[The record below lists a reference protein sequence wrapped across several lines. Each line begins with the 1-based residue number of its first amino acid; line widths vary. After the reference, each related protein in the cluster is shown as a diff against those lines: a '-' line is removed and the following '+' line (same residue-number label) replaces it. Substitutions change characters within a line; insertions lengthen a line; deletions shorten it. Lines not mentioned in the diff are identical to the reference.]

1 MSSAKRRSSSE
12 SASSQRPPKVAP
24 LHVEVTS
31 LATLQTQTLPQTAIR
46 GRARQIWEFKRLNTL
61 GEGTYGVVYRAK
73 DEKTGAIVAAKRVKM
88 EEERGGL
95 PVSSLREISALQQL
109 DHENVVKLLCV
120 ASGRSLNSVYLIME
134 YCEHDLATLIDN
146 MPTPFPEPAV
156 KCLLQQLLKGLTAM
170 HAQVRRMLDT
180 QMCMLAS
187 KRTQINCMAS
197 TGACPERIFCHP
209 LPLIYPAHDMVQY
222 LMHRDL
228 KLSNLLLTDKGVLK
242 IADMGLTRH
251 HNEPANNM
259 SPIVVTLWYR
269 APELLFGVKDYTNA
283 IDLWSVGCIFA
294 ELLAHKPL
302 FPAKSET
309 ALLELM
315 IELLGTPHRG
325 IWPEF
330 EQLPLTHRY
339 KLPQQPYSS
348 IKDTFGYLSSDGI
361 RLLSKLLMY
370 DPAQRLSAR
379 SAGRHAYFRT
389 PPLPLAPELMPT
401 FPQHRNR
408 LED

>member
-170 HAQVRRMLDT
+170 HA
-180 QMCMLAS
+180 
-187 KRTQINCMAS
+187 
-197 TGACPERIFCHP
+197 
-209 LPLIYPAHDMVQY
+209 QY